1 MDAKLANKWPVPVP
15 VPLSS
20 LREKAALLSL
30 TLGCLKLFLVVS
42 LVVCLVVSLASIDL
56 AHAQTPDDSP
66 NAAKEVDEA
75 EAQAI
80 DRMLMCP
87 VCPAESI
94 DQAQVPLARQMR
106 QRVREMLADGASRSE
121 ILDYFADRYGLDV
134 LASPPKSG
142 LNLLAWILP
151 IVGVLAALA
160 AGGLVIR
167 AMTVRNGEGV
177 SASSSSSLT
186 VPDREL
192 EPYLAAVD
200 RRLALTPDSAAST
213 GSTGSNPAEGQ
224 NGEGI
229 GDSASGEAGKSDTD
243 GKDVS

>member
-1 MDAKLANKWPVPVP
+1 MDTKLANKWPVPVPVP

-30 TLGCLKLFLVVS
+30 TLGCLKLCLA
-42 LVVCLVVSLASIDL
+42 VCLVVSLASIDL
-56 AHAQTPDDSP
+56 THAQTPDDSP

-106 QRVREMLADGASRSE
+106 QRVREMLAEGASRSE

-177 SASSSSSLT
+177 SASSSPSLA

-200 RRLALTPDSAAST
+200 RRLALTPDAAEST
-213 GSTGSNPAEGQ
+213 GSTGSNPPEGQ

-229 GDSASGEAGKSDTD
+229 EDSARDEAGKSNTE
-243 GKDVS
+243 GEDVT

>member
-1 MDAKLANKWPVPVP
+1 
-15 VPLSS
+15 LSS

-30 TLGCLKLFLVVS
+30 TFGCLTICLVVGLVVGLVVS
-42 LVVCLVVSLASIDL
+42 LVVSLASIDL

-75 EAQAI
+75 EAQGI

-106 QRVREMLADGASRSE
+106 QRVREMLAEGASRSE

-151 IVGVLAALA
+151 IAGVLAALT

-177 SASSSSSLT
+177 SASSSPYIA

-200 RRLALTPDSAAST
+200 RRLALTPDAAAST
-213 GSTGSNPAEGQ
+213 EPTGSTESNPAEGQ
-224 NGEGI
+224 NGEGLE
-229 GDSASGEAGKSDTD
+229 DSARDEAGKSDTD
-243 GKDVS
+243 GKHVS

>member
-1 MDAKLANKWPVPVP
+1 M
-15 VPLSS
+15 SS

-30 TLGCLKLFLVVS
+30 TLGRLTICLVVGLIVS
-42 LVVCLVVSLASIDL
+42 LVVSLASIDL

-106 QRVREMLADGASRSE
+106 QRVREMLAEGASRSE
-121 ILDYFADRYGLDV
+121 ILDFFADRYGLDV

-151 IVGVLAALA
+151 IAGVLAALA

-177 SASSSSSLT
+177 SASSSPSLA

-200 RRLALTPDSAAST
+200 RRLALTPDAAEST
-213 GSTGSNPAEGQ
+213 GSTGSNPPEGQ

-229 GDSASGEAGKSDTD
+229 EDSARDEAGKSNTE
-243 GKDVS
+243 GEDVT

>member
-1 MDAKLANKWPVPVP
+1 M
-15 VPLSS
+15 SS

-30 TLGCLKLFLVVS
+30 TLGRLTICLVVGLIVS
-42 LVVCLVVSLASIDL
+42 LVVSLASIDS

-106 QRVREMLADGASRSE
+106 QRVREMLAEGASRSE

-177 SASSSSSLT
+177 SASSSPSLT

-192 EPYLAAVD
+192 APYLAAVD
-200 RRLALTPDSAAST
+200 RRLALTPDAAAST
-213 GSTGSNPAEGQ
+213 ESTESNPAEGQ

-229 GDSASGEAGKSDTD
+229 EGSARDEAGKSDTD
-243 GKDVS
+243 DKDVS

>member
-1 MDAKLANKWPVPVP
+1 M
-15 VPLSS
+15 SS

-30 TLGCLKLFLVVS
+30 TLGCLKLILVVS
-42 LVVCLVVSLASIDL
+42 LVVSLASIDL

-106 QRVREMLADGASRSE
+106 QRVREMLAEGASRSE

-151 IVGVLAALA
+151 IAGVLAALA

-177 SASSSSSLT
+177 SASPSPSIT

-200 RRLALTPDSAAST
+200 RRLALTPDAAAST
-213 GSTGSNPAEGQ
+213 ESTESNPAEGQ
-224 NGEGI
+224 NGEGLE
-229 GDSASGEAGKSDTD
+229 DSARDEAGKSDTD
-243 GKDVS
+243 GEDVT